1 MNKKTLF
8 VASILVFSAATTV
21 FAAEF
26 AGPQKN
32 GDPNI
37 TISASER
44 RHNLYTAGANV
55 SVNSE
60 ITGDLFAAGGM
71 VNVIGDVEQDL
82 NALGGSL
89 SLSGK
94 VGGDARAAGGNITI
108 TSPIGGDLLMAGG
121 NISITEKSSVGGDL
135 VIGGGNVIL
144 DASVKGMLKAAG
156 GNITINSKVQ
166 GPVWVQT
173 EENLIFG
180 PKAEIASKIIH
191 RGKKQAVVKAGANIS
206 QIDFQSYG
214 KQRGGILAGFLTLA
228 FLIKLAAWFLAGLV
242 LIKYRQDV
250 LQKIAQSIK
259 EKPWENL
266 GLGLA
271 GLVVIPI
278 IVVLLLVLLVGYYIA
293 GILALWYLLLLMFS
307 GLAGVLFFGSWL
319 MKLIAKSETFI
330 FDWKTIILGVVVMAI
345 LKLVLPPLG
354 WLAYFALVLMTLG
367 AFLKVAKEKW
377 NQRQDLRV

>member
-1 MNKKTLF
+1 MLIKKTVLI
-8 VASILVFSAATTV
+8 ASLAIFTAAGTAV
-21 FAAEF
+21 AAEF
-26 AGPQKN
+26 AGPQKG

-44 RHNLYTAGANV
+44 HHNLYTAGANV
-55 SVNSE
+55 SVNGE
-60 ITGDLFAAGGM
+60 ITGDLFLAGGM
-71 VNVIGDVEQDL
+71 VNVIGDVGEDL

-108 TSPIGGDLLMAGG
+108 TSAIGGDLLIAGG
-121 NISITEKSSVGGDL
+121 NISITEKSTIGGDL
-135 VIGGGNVIL
+135 VIGGGNIIL
-144 DASVKGMLKAAG
+144 DAPVKGMLKAAG
-156 GNITINSKVQ
+156 GNITINSKVE
-166 GPVWVQT
+166 GSVWVQT

-180 PKAEIASKIIH
+180 SKAEIAGKIIH

-206 QIDFQSYG
+206 QIDFQPYS
-214 KQRGGILAGFLTLA
+214 KKTGGILAGFLTLA

-242 LIKYRQDV
+242 LVKYRQDV

-278 IVVLLLVLLVGYYIA
+278 IAVLLLVLLVGYYIA

-307 GLAGVLFFGSWL
+307 GLAGVLFFGAWL
-319 MKLIAKSETFI
+319 RRLITKAQGFI
-330 FDWKTIILGVVVMAI
+330 FDWKTICLGVVVMAV
-345 LKLVLPPLG
+345 LKLILPPLG
-354 WLAYFALVLMTLG
+354 WLAYFVLVLMTLG
-367 AFLKVAKEKW
+367 ALLKVAKERWINENDK
-377 NQRQDLRV
+377 N